1 MSGIL
6 KNHLSDE
13 RLTIRLTR
21 TQKAFMDKYPL
32 LNFSEIMRQQ
42 LDRFILTFS
51 EEEYR
56 RMTR

>member
-6 KNHLSDE
+6 KNHLTND
-13 RLTIRLTR
+13 RLTIRLTPAQR
-21 TQKAFMDKYPL
+21 DFIEKYPL

-42 LDRFILTFS
+42 LDKFILTFS
-51 EEEYR
+51 AEEYR